1 MEPTKWTVKTFDELT
16 GREVYEILRARAEVF
31 IKEQGI
37 HCVDPD
43 TVDYESL
50 HIFAMRKAAAAIDD
64 IDAAGVQEDVVAEG
78 ESVFAYLR
86 AYRVDEDTV
95 KVGRILAVP
104 HGAGIGTELM
114 KYAISVIPEKT
125 GCKKIVMDAQKHA
138 VAFYERLGFKVTSD
152 EYLEEGVV
160 HVDMCL
166 RIQ

>member
-50 HIFAMRKAAAAIDD
+50 HIFAMRKGAVPSDNTGQE
-64 IDAAGVQEDVVAEG
+64 DAATGY
-78 ESVFAYLR
+78 ESICAYLR

-95 KVGRILAVP
+95 KVGRVLAVP

-114 KYAISVIPEKT
+114 KYAIKVIPEKT

>member
-43 TVDYESL
+43 TVDYKSL
-50 HIFAMRKAAAAIDD
+50 HIFAMGK
-64 IDAAGVQEDVVAEG
+64 
-78 ESVFAYLR
+78 ESIYAYLR
-86 AYRVDEDTV
+86 AYRVDDDTM

-104 HGAGIGTELM
+104 HGVGIGTELM
-114 KYAISVIPEKT
+114 KYAIKVIPEKT

-138 VAFYERLGFKVTSD
+138 VAFYEKLGFEVTSD

-166 RIQ
+166 NIQ

>member
-1 MEPTKWTVKTFDELT
+1 MEPTKWIVKTFDELT
-16 GREVYEILRARAEVF
+16 GREVYEILRVRAEVF

-43 TVDYESL
+43 TVDYKSL
-50 HIFAMRKAAAAIDD
+50 HIFAM
-64 IDAAGVQEDVVAEG
+64 G
-78 ESVFAYLR
+78 EESIYAYLR
-86 AYRVDEDTV
+86 AYRVGDDTV

-104 HGAGIGTELM
+104 HGVGIGTALM
-114 KYAISVIPEKT
+114 KYAIKVISEKT

-138 VAFYERLGFKVTSD
+138 VAFYERLGFKVTSE

-166 RIQ
+166 NIQ